1 MATRKQNKKNKNKIP
16 LNELSYDS
24 FDKMSA
30 EEILETY
37 EDEIKDY
44 GEWIWREQDR
54 GGPMYSLEQC
64 IEQAKTELLEG
75 AWGPAA
81 E

>member
-1 MATRKQNKKNKNKIP
+1 MATKKQNKIP
-16 LNELSYDS
+16 LNELSYES
-24 FDKMSA
+24 FEKMTE
-30 EEILETY
+30 EEIFKTY
-37 EDEIKDY
+37 SVDIKDY
-44 GEWIWREQDR
+44 GRWLWREQDR

-64 IEQAKTELLEG
+64 IEQAKQELMEG